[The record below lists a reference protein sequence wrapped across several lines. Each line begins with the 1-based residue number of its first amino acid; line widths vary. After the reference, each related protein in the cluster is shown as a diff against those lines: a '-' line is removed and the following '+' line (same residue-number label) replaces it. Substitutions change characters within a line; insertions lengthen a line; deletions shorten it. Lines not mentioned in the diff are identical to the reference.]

1 MRGYWI
7 GIPLSMAAA
16 ISETERKLRDEEF
29 VERDRLADGCLL
41 CVRNEET
48 ERNGGLE

>member
-1 MRGYWI
+1 MSARELDDGARIRGYWI

-41 CVRNEET
+41 
-48 ERNGGLE
+48 